1 MRAAGCQKNLQQPAA
16 KFSREL
22 VSPACLDLVVKTEIP
37 TYLLITRT
45 PRLGRLSAKL
55 HIKSRTFS
63 KTLWVRLHEKGGK
76 EHSVPCHHHLETY
89 LQDHIEAAGL
99 AGDRE
104 GPLFRTTVRRTKAMT
119 ERRMTQ
125 SDALAHAAAPRGSRY
140 SDRGLQSHLPRHR
153 HHRLSRQRWLAGKR
167 PSHGRSRESPHH

>member
-63 KTLWVRLHEKGGK
+63 KNLPSLRLVDRRQAKMK
-76 EHSVPCHHHLETY
+76 ARIPPSVL
-89 LQDHIEAAGL
+89 HIADIA
-99 AGDRE
+99 
-104 GPLFRTTVRRTKAMT
+104 
-119 ERRMTQ
+119 
-125 SDALAHAAAPRGSRY
+125 
-140 SDRGLQSHLPRHR
+140 
-153 HHRLSRQRWLAGKR
+153 
-167 PSHGRSRESPHH
+167 